1 MGAGALPT
9 TCLSNYTPRPCVA
22 GVLLVFTSA
31 FPETWS
37 GCLSGSRIVSGRA
50 GCLGRSVQR
59 LVETTGVEEHSY
71 NVLFSFKALSTLF
84 LSRSTSYN
92 KFVIGFYLRDGFGSS
107 SSLFFSADQVSTRA
121 SQDIP
126 TRVGFPLAHAQA
138 ISHARV
144 LKYVSV
150 ATSLIRVT
158 SSLRS
163 VLPSVTS
170 HRYYLG
176 YTSSVADVISIRVI
190 HD

>member
-1 MGAGALPT
+1 M
-9 TCLSNYTPRPCVA
+9 
-22 GVLLVFTSA
+22 
-31 FPETWS
+31 
-37 GCLSGSRIVSGRA
+37 SGRA

-84 LSRSTSYN
+84 LSRSTSYY

-107 SSLFFSADQVSTRA
+107 SSLFFSADQVSTQA
-121 SQDIP
+121 SKDIP
-126 TRVGFPLAHAQA
+126 TRVGFSFLHAQA
-138 ISHARV
+138 TFHARV
-144 LKYVSV
+144 LKYVRV

-158 SSLRS
+158 SLLRS
-163 VLPSVTS
+163 ILPSVTS

-176 YTSSVADVISIRVI
+176 YSSSVADVISLRVI